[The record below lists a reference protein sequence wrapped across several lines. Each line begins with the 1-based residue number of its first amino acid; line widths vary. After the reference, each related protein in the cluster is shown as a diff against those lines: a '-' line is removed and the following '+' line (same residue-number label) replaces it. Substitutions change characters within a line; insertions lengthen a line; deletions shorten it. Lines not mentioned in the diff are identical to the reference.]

1 MDLEQECVTFPLV
14 RSCPAK
20 GVICLLRPFMSEST
34 AEVKSRVVVSGVGV
48 VMDVGPDTE
57 ASNLGDSEP
66 SQPRTTS
73 RRTPANMTAMTLA
86 RAAADGNRCA
96 GGTNNRS
103 VNDLSWSLRRLHLAG
118 HYERRT
124 TPGTHDARSRPTP
137 SRKKRLQ
144 GNENLSQ
151 PS

>member
-48 VMDVGPDTE
+48 VMDAGPDTE

-73 RRTPANMTAMTLA
+73 RRTPANMTAITLTP
-86 RAAADGNRCA
+86 AATDGNRCA

-103 VNDLSWSLRRLHLAG
+103 RQ
-118 HYERRT
+118 
-124 TPGTHDARSRPTP
+124 RPLVVVETSTP
-137 SRKKRLQ
+137 SRTLRAAFNSGYTRRAKSANPVEEEEAAEK
-144 GNENLSQ
+144 
-151 PS
+151 